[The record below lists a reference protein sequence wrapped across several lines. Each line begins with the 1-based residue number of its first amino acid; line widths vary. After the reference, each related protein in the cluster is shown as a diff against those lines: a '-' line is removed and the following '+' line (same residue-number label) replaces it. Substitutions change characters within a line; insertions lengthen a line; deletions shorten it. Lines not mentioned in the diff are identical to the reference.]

1 MSAGRYVLPLYFR
14 PIHKLKNHSAIM
26 EYGNFLNGQLP
37 DTFIKI
43 INEFYSFL
51 KTLTAFVLVF
61 PPIDEDDKYYILP
74 FFWLPEDTLPL
85 RVRRNHVPYDVW
97 ERQGYLL
104 TIEGNVVHYGFIEN
118 FIEELGQRFNIRE
131 IAFDRWGAVLVIRG
145 RVFMM
150 RRSCWYCKPI
160 ISYQKD

>member
-1 MSAGRYVLPLYFR
+1 
-14 PIHKLKNHSAIM
+14 M

-43 INEFYSFL
+43 INGFYSFL

-85 RVRRNHVPYDVW
+85 RVRRDHVPYDVW

-104 TIEGNVVHYGFIEN
+104 TTEGNVVHYGFIEN
-118 FIEELGQRFNIRE
+118 FIEELG
-131 IAFDRWGAVLVIRG
+131 
-145 RVFMM
+145 
-150 RRSCWYCKPI
+150 
-160 ISYQKD
+160 